1 MFELAC
7 DRCVIEGLLVE
18 GRCVIEGLL
27 VEGLVVDMRS
37 LRSQVSLEVHAVP
50 VGRTPWTDDSS
61 CILDKFGAG
70 TLSILRVGALIVLL
84 LSNACVDR
92 RLSWW
97 FLLLSERSMLF
108 LPLAFLLDEFFVLK
122 TDDSSCILDKFGAG
136 TLSILRESALII
148 TLMSNASVDRRL
160 SWWFLLLSE
169 RL

>member
-1 MFELAC
+1 
-7 DRCVIEGLLVE
+7 
-18 GRCVIEGLL
+18 
-27 VEGLVVDMRS
+27 
-37 LRSQVSLEVHAVP
+37 
-50 VGRTPWTDDSS
+50 
-61 CILDKFGAG
+61 
-70 TLSILRVGALIVLL
+70 
-84 LSNACVDR
+84 
-92 RLSWW
+92 
-97 FLLLSERSMLF
+97 MLF